1 MKTTLLLA
9 SAMALASAPAMAHD
23 HNPRHPNKNAPEMSR
38 ADAAARAKAMIAEMD
53 ADKDG
58 AVTRDEMTAHRT
70 AQLNALQDKMFAGMD
85 SDKDG
90 QISRA
95 EFDAH
100 HQGMAM
106 DMPPLPTN
114 LPDLPPPAMGE
125 KRERR
130 VIVIRHNEGD
140 GPEPMMKRP
149 GHMLDQADTNK
160 DGKLTESE
168 AVTAALARFDRA
180 DANKDGKITAN
191 ERPQRKMKIR
201 KVIKQRSDD

>member
-1 MKTTLLLA
+1 MKTKFLLA
-9 SAMALASAPAMAHD
+9 SAMALATAPAMAHD
-23 HNPRHPNKNAPEMSR
+23 HSPRHPDKGAPEMSR

-58 AVTRDEMTAHRT
+58 AVTRDEMTAHRA
-70 AQLNALQDKMFAGMD
+70 AQHKALQDRMFAEMD

-106 DMPPLPTN
+106 GMPPMPTN

-125 KRERR
+125 KREHR
-130 VIVIRHNEGD
+130 VIVIRRNEGG
-140 GPEPMMKRP
+140 GPEPMMMAP
-149 GHMLDQADTNK
+149 GHMFDQADANK

-180 DANKDGKITAN
+180 DANKDGKISAN

-201 KVIKQRSDD
+201 KVIKEHSED